1 MPRELIGR
9 REAAKANN
17 AKLIGCDASYLGE
30 DEENAAKQTH
40 LLIESR
46 LQILREGEKRNV
58 EVVSSRRECHSRLAS
73 LDTCW

>member
-17 AKLIGCDASYLGE
+17 AKLIGYDASYLRE

-46 LQILREGEKRNV
+46 LQILRGKEEKPIR
-58 EVVSSRRECHSRLAS
+58 VSLRRECHSKLAS